1 MFYNII
7 EGERYFWSLIIS
19 TLSPVSQQVDGTM
32 SSPAVPQRSSS
43 QIPLTSS
50 DASDFQPDTSPA
62 VPPGGRRGKS
72 AGYRWNQTDRKKLK
86 VCRFYDC

>member
-1 MFYNII
+1 MNAIFEPLLYPH
-7 EGERYFWSLIIS
+7 
-19 TLSPVSQQVDGTM
+19 LSPVSLQVDGTM

-72 AGYRWNQTDRKKLK
+72 AGFR
-86 VCRFYDC
+86 